1 MPHPKGDDTQP
12 NPITHQTA
20 WLCYMNARI
29 YVKSIHE
36 IKSQASSQRQI
47 KLNREVILWLVK
59 VRQVYISKDSVYS
72 EEIHM

>member
-1 MPHPKGDDTQP
+1 
-12 NPITHQTA
+12 
-20 WLCYMNARI
+20 MNARI
-29 YVKSIHE
+29 YVKSIYE